1 MNWELIY
8 NLNHLILIRFYN
20 MSESFK
26 ARRWE
31 KVYIKEKYHYFVG
44 STIWG
49 WEQYVYTNCKI
60 YPWYQGEK

>member
-1 MNWELIY
+1 
-8 NLNHLILIRFYN
+8 

-60 YPWYQGEK
+60 YT

>member
-26 ARRWE
+26 GRRWE
-31 KVYIKEKYHYFVG
+31 KVYIIAKYHYFVEI
-44 STIWG
+44 TIWG
-49 WEQYVYTNCKI
+49 WDQYAYTNCKI
-60 YPWYQGEK
+60 YT